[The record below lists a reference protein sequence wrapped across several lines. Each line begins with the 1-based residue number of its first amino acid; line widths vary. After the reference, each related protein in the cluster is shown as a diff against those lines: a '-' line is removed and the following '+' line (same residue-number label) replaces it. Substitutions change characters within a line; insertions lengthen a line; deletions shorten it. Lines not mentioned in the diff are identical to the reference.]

1 MRGDRGGISFGLPE
15 KANPA
20 SDIAIPR
27 TRIMKYLSLLAATMA
42 VSPAAEITVESKP
55 FTIDRS
61 FSATILPAK
70 PVLVSIDPE
79 SWSDFTIEEIL
90 PHGTAVKKGDVLV
103 KFDREG
109 YDRKL
114 EDLKRAVESRA
125 LTLASQELAFVK
137 LGEETTIR
145 LEAARKAQRVAAEEL
160 EYFTKIGRK
169 AQEEEVADDLEGSK
183 RRLEAAREEL
193 KQLKMMYDAD
203 DLTEQ
208 TEEIILKRQEYA
220 VKSSELALKLA
231 ELSTGRTLQVLLP
244 RRAESLTTD
253 AKSTSIELEKA
264 EENLPRSL
272 QTARLDLEAA
282 RIAAVREKD
291 ELADLEKDGAL
302 FELRAEA
309 DGIFYYGSLDEGRWT
324 LGELAKALV
333 KGGKVPLIR
342 TFASVVPDDADLG
355 LVAHVD
361 ESTARSLRKLM
372 KGGVTAGGRED
383 VALTATVQQIAAVPA
398 ADGRYRVDLL
408 PEWPEDEKLEWP
420 ADLDV
425 VPGMSFEC
433 RFVVHKN
440 DAVITLPAKALRAA
454 DEGRWTV
461 QVKMADG
468 QSETRGVVRGRVSG
482 DRVEIASGLEAGQV
496 VIIPD

>member
-1 MRGDRGGISFGLPE
+1 MPGVRGGISFGLPE

-27 TRIMKYLSLLAATMA
+27 TPIMKYLSLLAVTMA
-42 VSPAAEITVESKP
+42 VSPAAEITVETKP
-55 FTIDRS
+55 FAIDRS

-79 SWSDFTIEEIL
+79 SWGDFTIEEIV

-103 KFDREG
+103 KFDRES

-145 LEAARKAQRVAAEEL
+145 LEAARRAQRVAAEEL
-160 EYFTKIGRK
+160 EYFTKVGRK
-169 AQEEEVADDLEGSK
+169 AQEEEAHDDLEGSK
-183 RRLEAAREEL
+183 RRLEAAQEEL

-231 ELSTGRTLQVLLP
+231 ELSTSRTLQVLLP
-244 RRAESLTTD
+244 RRAESLTTE
-253 AKSTSIELEKA
+253 AKSTAIDLEKA
-264 EENLPRSL
+264 EKNLPRSL
-272 QTARLDLEAA
+272 ETARLELEAA
-282 RIAAVREKD
+282 RIAAAREKD

-302 FELRAEA
+302 LELKADA
-309 DGIFYYGSLDEGRWT
+309 DGTFYYGSLDEGRWT

-333 KGGKVPLIR
+333 KGGKVPFIR
-342 TFASVVPDDADLG
+342 PFASVVPNDADLG

-361 ESTARSLRKLM
+361 ESMARSLRKLM
-372 KGGVTAGGRED
+372 KGSMTAGGRED
-383 VALTATVQQIAAVPA
+383 VALTATIQQIAAVPA

-433 RFVVHKN
+433 RFVVHQK
-440 DAVITLPAKALRAA
+440 DAAITVPVKALQPAL
-454 DEGRWTV
+454 DGTWSVTV
-461 QVKMADG
+461 N
-468 QSETRGVVRGRVSG
+468 
-482 DRVEIASGLEAGQV
+482 IY
-496 VIIPD
+496 

>member
-1 MRGDRGGISFGLPE
+1 
-15 KANPA
+15 
-20 SDIAIPR
+20 
-27 TRIMKYLSLLAATMA
+27 MKYLSLLAATMA
-42 VSPAAEITVESKP
+42 VAPAAEVTVEPKP
-55 FTIDRS
+55 FSIERS
-61 FSATILPAK
+61 FTATVLPAK

-79 SWSDFTIEEIL
+79 TWSDFTIEQIL
-90 PHGTAVKKGDVLV
+90 PHGKAVKKGEVLV
-103 KFDREG
+103 KFDRES

-114 EDLKRAVESRA
+114 QDLRRAVESRA
-125 LTLASQELAFVK
+125 LTLASQELAFTK
-137 LGEETTIR
+137 LNEETMIR
-145 LEAARKAQRVAAEEL
+145 LEAARKSQRVAAEEL
-160 EYFTKIGRK
+160 EYFTTVGRK

-183 RRLEAAREEL
+183 RRLEAAQEEL

-231 ELSTGRTLQVLLP
+231 ELSTSRTLQVLLP

-253 AKSTSIELEKA
+253 AKSTAIELEKA
-264 EENLPRSL
+264 EKNLPRSL
-272 QTARLDLEAA
+272 ENARLDLEAA
-282 RIAAVREKD
+282 RIAAAREKD
-291 ELADLEKDGAL
+291 DLADLEKDGAL
-302 FELRAEA
+302 LELKATE
-309 DGIFYYGSLDEGRWT
+309 DGIFYHGSLDEGRWT

-342 TFASVVPDDADLG
+342 PFASLVPGEADLG

-361 ESTARSLRKLM
+361 ESTARSLRKMM

-383 VALTATVQQIAAVPA
+383 VALTAVIEQISAVPG

-408 PEWPEDEKLEWP
+408 PEWPEDEKLEFP

-425 VPGMSFEC
+425 VAGMNFEC
-433 RFVVHKN
+433 RFVVYKS
-440 DAVITLPAKALRAA
+440 DAAMTLPGKALRAA
-454 DEGRWTV
+454 DEGKWTV

-468 QSETRGVVRGRVSG
+468 NNETRNVVRGRVSG
-482 DRVEIASGLEAGQV
+482 DRVEIASGLDAGQV